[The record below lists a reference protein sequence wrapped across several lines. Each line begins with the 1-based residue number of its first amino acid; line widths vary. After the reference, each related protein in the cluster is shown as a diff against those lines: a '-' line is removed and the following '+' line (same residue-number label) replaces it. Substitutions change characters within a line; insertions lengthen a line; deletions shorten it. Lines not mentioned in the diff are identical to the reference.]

1 MSIYIILLMLIL
13 LLGFYQKRGGISVT
27 KYCKIIGSLFII
39 ITGLRSDIVGS
50 DTTVYYIGYERLCN
64 INSVHEAIAN
74 HGDIAYY
81 AFAWLYAHII
91 GLPFWCL
98 TLTVALFFYFTVT
111 RFIIKYSTDPTL
123 SFLLLM
129 AFSFF
134 QFSMT
139 GIRQTIAFG
148 FMLLTLYEAFK
159 PKTNLKKTLIYIIIG
174 YFFHNS
180 CVICLLIVPMLLFKN
195 SQSRGLIIIS
205 ILIIATG
212 LIFRTQMVN
221 LLLILSADSRFST
234 YNSMENQGAG
244 FTTYLLY
251 FIIYIVLL
259 YNKTSYIRQTQRG
272 LLDFWLLVVAIFF
285 QALVLVE
292 PVMFRIAWYF
302 SIALIIILPQIIN
315 TFSKSNRSIANT
327 ITYAGVLFMYL
338 GITMGT
344 ATVLPYKFFWQ

>member
-1 MSIYIILLMLIL
+1 MLIL

-27 KYCKIIGSLFII
+27 TYCKIIGSLFVL

-50 DTTVYYIGYERLCN
+50 DTTVYYMGYERLCN
-64 INSVHEAIAN
+64 VDSLHEAIAN

-98 TLTVALFFYFTVT
+98 TLTVALFFYFAVT
-111 RFIIKYSTDPTL
+111 RFIIKYSADPTL
-123 SFLLLM
+123 SFLILM

-148 FMLLTLYEAFK
+148 FVLLTLYEAFK
-159 PKTNLKKTLIYIIIG
+159 PKVSIMRMIIYILIG

-180 CVICLLIVPMLLFKN
+180 CAICLLILPMLLYKKN
-195 SQSRGLIIIS
+195 QSQGLIIFS
-205 ILIIATG
+205 ILIIAIG
-212 LIFRTQMVN
+212 FIFRNQMVN
-221 LLLILSADSRFST
+221 VLLIISADSRFSV
-234 YNSMENQGAG
+234 YNNMLNQGAG

-251 FIIYIVLL
+251 LIIYIIFLC
-259 YNKTSYIRQTQRG
+259 KETSYIKQTGRG
-272 LLDFWLLVVAIFF
+272 LLDFWLLVAAIFS
-285 QALVLVE
+285 QSLVLVE

-302 SIALIIILPQIIN
+302 AISLPIIIPQIIN
-315 TFSKSNRSIANT
+315 TFSEANKPIANT

>member
-1 MSIYIILLMLIL
+1 MSIYIILLMSIL
-13 LLGFYQKRGGISVT
+13 VLGFYQKRGGISVS
-27 KYCKIIGSLFII
+27 KYCKIIGFLFVL
-39 ITGLRSDIVGS
+39 ITGLRSNVVGS
-50 DTTVYYIGYERLCN
+50 DTTVYYMRYERLCN
-64 INSVHEAIAN
+64 VNSLHEAIAN
-74 HGDIAYY
+74 YGDIAYY
-81 AFAWLYAHII
+81 AFAWLYAHN

-111 RFIIKYSTDPTL
+111 RFIIKYSVDPTL
-123 SFLLLM
+123 SLLILM
-129 AFSFF
+129 AFNFF

-159 PKTNLKKTLIYIIIG
+159 PKSNLKTILIYILIG

-180 CVICLLIVPMLLFKN
+180 CVICLLIVPMLLLKN
-195 SQSRGLIIIS
+195 SQSPGLIIIS

-212 LIFRTQMVN
+212 LIFRTQMVY
-221 LLLILSADSRFST
+221 LLLILSADSRFSA

-259 YNKTSYIRQTQRG
+259 YNKTSYIKQTQRG
-272 LLDFWLLVVAIFF
+272 LLDFGLLVVAIFF

-315 TFSKSNRSIANT
+315 TFSKSNRAIANT

-338 GITMGT
+338 GITMGS